1 VLDAERGE
9 RGRSWAGGL
18 GQAAGAGGDAVAV
31 VLNRGG
37 LRVIHDEM
45 GRAFVLGADGPEGIE
60 LRTPLDALLSSE
72 VGDLSREDVMV
83 AGVEA
88 VRALHAW
95 ICDQGAHPRRVA
107 ERLVKA
113 TQHYAPDLAA
123 RLLGVEVVAVIAAP
137 AAREAAMMRVLLG
150 SPKAPVASVRAH
162 AARISAVLGRAYR
175 RERHTWQAARPGLR
189 LEVLLVEDELAGPE
203 EEQVRRAM
211 VRRWLRQVWAP
222 GAGLADAL
230 KAFYALT
237 RACWPELILNMSGE
251 EVAAFFAQTRAA
263 ESERVHRLVNR
274 PIERHT
280 GRHTTL
286 RFQKSTAA
294 CGKYAGAAKGNTHRA
309 DAARRAA

>member
-1 VLDAERGE
+1 M
-9 RGRSWAGGL
+9 
-18 GQAAGAGGDAVAV
+18 
-31 VLNRGG
+31 
-37 LRVIHDEM
+37 IHDEM
-45 GRAFVLGADGPEGIE
+45 GRCFVIGAEGPEGIE
-60 LRTPLDALLSSE
+60 RRTPLDALLE
-72 VGDLSREDVMV
+72 GEGAEFSREDVMV

-95 ICDQGAHPRRVA
+95 VCDQGAHPRRVA

-113 TQHYAPDLAA
+113 SQHYAPELVSG
-123 RLLGVEVVAVIAAP
+123 LFGVEVLAIIAAP
-137 AAREAAMMRVLLG
+137 ELREAALMRVLLN
-150 SPKAPVASVRAH
+150 SPKAPVRVVRAH
-162 AARISAVLGRAYR
+162 AGAISAVLGRAFR
-175 RERHTWQAARPGLR
+175 REGHTWTAEKTGAR
-189 LEVLLVEDELAGPE
+189 LEVLIVEDELAGEAE
-203 EEQVRRAM
+203 EHVRREV

-251 EVAAFFAQTRAA
+251 EVATFFAQTRAA

-309 DAARRAA
+309 DAAKRAA

>member
-1 VLDAERGE
+1 M
-9 RGRSWAGGL
+9 
-18 GQAAGAGGDAVAV
+18 
-31 VLNRGG
+31 
-37 LRVIHDEM
+37 IHDEM
-45 GRAFVLGADGPEGIE
+45 GRAFVIGAEGPEGIDR
-60 LRTPLDALLSSE
+60 RTPLDALLE
-72 VGDLSREDVMV
+72 GEGAEFSREDVMV

-95 ICDQGAHPRRVA
+95 VCDQGAHPRRVA

-113 TQHYAPDLAA
+113 TQHYAPELAA
-123 RLLGVEVVAVIAAP
+123 RLFGVEVVALIAAP
-137 AAREAAMMRVLLG
+137 ELREAAMMRVLLN
-150 SPKAPVASVRAH
+150 SPKAPVRAVRAH
-162 AARISAVLGRAYR
+162 AAAISAVLGRAYR
-175 RERHTWQAARPGLR
+175 REGHTWTAERPGTR
-189 LEVLLVEDELAGPE
+189 LEVLIVEDSLAGPE
-203 EEQVRRAM
+203 EEQVRREV
-211 VRRWLRQVWAP
+211 VRRWLRQVWP
-222 GAGLADAL
+222 VAGGLSDAL

-251 EVAAFFAQTRAA
+251 EVATFFAQTRAA

-309 DAARRAA
+309 DAAARRAA